1 MDGRRWRRII
11 YIKKPKG
18 FKLNEYTKGAVLG
31 QGGAHD
37 EDEEEQESVAKFV
50 RLDEDEVGAEDFGLQ
65 SVSVKEG
72 DRGDEIQFVVP
83 EDD

>member
-1 MDGRRWRRII
+1 MAGAGEGSSISRNPRE
-11 YIKKPKG
+11 
-18 FKLNEYTKGAVLG
+18 FKLDEYAKGAVLG

-50 RLDEDEVGAEDFGLQ
+50 RLGEDEVGAEDFGLQ

-72 DRGDEIQFVVP
+72 DRGNEIQFVIP